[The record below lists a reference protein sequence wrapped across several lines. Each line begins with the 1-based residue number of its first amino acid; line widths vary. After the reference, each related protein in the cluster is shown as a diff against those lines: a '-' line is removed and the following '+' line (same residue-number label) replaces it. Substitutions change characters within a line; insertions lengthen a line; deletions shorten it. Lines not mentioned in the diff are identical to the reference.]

1 MQQDTRNE
9 APERKQL
16 KAEIL
21 NSKLLFP
28 FSSPIEEV
36 LMNLCLVLNPSDK
49 LQIVWRIRVPVLSI
63 YINISLN
70 TILSNLG
77 QLIF

>member
-1 MQQDTRNE
+1 MQQDTRSE

-16 KAEIL
+16 KAEVL

-49 LQIVWRIRVPVLSI
+49 LQIVSRIRVPVLSI
-63 YINISLN
+63 DITLN
-70 TILSNLG
+70 TILSNL
-77 QLIF
+77 